1 MNQAMIV
8 RADVDQAGLR
18 LRLWIDDEFGRHVT
32 TAELILGHKAVRAW
46 LQENDEARNDEA
58 QEQLPYEK

>member
-18 LRLWIDDEFGRHVT
+18 LRLWIDDESGRHVT
-32 TAELILGHKAVRAW
+32 TAELIIGHKAVRSW
-46 LQENDEARNDEA
+46 LEENDRSRNEEA
-58 QEQLPYEK
+58 QEQLPYE